1 MSSGLHDGRVAL
13 VTGAGSGI
21 GRSTTERFVDEGGS
35 VIAIDKDNDFIDW
48 TESDDRIFPIV
59 GDITDSELNDHAVEQ
74 AKEVF
79 GGLHAAVFNAGVP
92 ARGDIVEGDM
102 EIFDRTIEVNVRAVV
117 LGIRAAVPEL
127 LRTGNDGSIAVT
139 ASTSGLRG
147 DPDMWAYNTSKAAVI
162 NLVRATAVDLGPRG
176 IRVNAVCPGPTETGM
191 TERAMNDIESYESLR
206 RRMPLQRWGTSDEI
220 ASVINFL
227 ISTQASIVTGAVV
240 TADGGMS
247 ANAGQ
252 FLPKEKP

>member
-1 MSSGLHDGRVAL
+1 MTLGIHEGRVAI

-21 GRSTTERFVDEGGS
+21 GRATTESFLSEGGS
-35 VIAIDKDNDFIDW
+35 VVAVDKDEDFFEWAD
-48 TESDDRIFPIV
+48 SSKRIFPIA
-59 GDITDSELNDHAVEQ
+59 GDVTKSDVNLHAATK

-79 GGLHAAVFNAGVP
+79 GGLHAAVFNAGVS
-92 ARGDIVEGDM
+92 ARGDLIDS
-102 EIFDRTIEVNVRAVV
+102 EIELFDRTMTVNVRAVV
-117 LGIRAAVPEL
+117 LGIRSVIPEL
-127 LRTGNDGSIAVT
+127 LKTGEDGAIAVT

-147 DPDMWAYNTSKAAVI
+147 DPDLWAYNTSKAAVI
-162 NLVRATAVDLGPRG
+162 NLVRATAVDLGPKG

-191 TERAMNDIESYESLR
+191 TERAINDIESYESLR
-206 RRMPLQRWGTSDEI
+206 RRMPLQRWGTPDEI
-220 ASVINFL
+220 AAVISFL

-252 FLPKEKP
+252 FLPKEKS

>member
-1 MSSGLHDGRVAL
+1 MTLGIHEGRVAI

-21 GRSTTERFVDEGGS
+21 GRATTESFLSEGGS
-35 VIAIDKDNDFIDW
+35 VVAVDKDEDFFEWAD
-48 TESDDRIFPIV
+48 SSKRIFPIA
-59 GDITDSELNDHAVEQ
+59 GDVTQSDVNLHAATK

-79 GGLHAAVFNAGVP
+79 GGLHAAVFNAGVS
-92 ARGDIVEGDM
+92 ARGDLVDSEM
-102 EIFDRTIEVNVRAVV
+102 ELFDRTMTVNVRAVV
-117 LGIRAAVPEL
+117 LGIRSVIPEL
-127 LRTGNDGSIAVT
+127 LKTGEDGAIAVT

-147 DPDMWAYNTSKAAVI
+147 DPDLWAYNTSKAAVI
-162 NLVRATAVDLGPRG
+162 NLVRATAVDLCPKG

-191 TERAMNDIESYESLR
+191 TERAINDIESYESLR
-206 RRMPLQRWGTSDEI
+206 RRMPLQRWGTPDEI
-220 ASVINFL
+220 AAVISFL

-252 FLPKEKP
+252 FLPKEKS

>member
-1 MSSGLHDGRVAL
+1 MSSGLHDGRVAI

-21 GRSTTERFVDEGGS
+21 GRSTTERFISEGGS
-35 VIAIDKDNDFIDW
+35 VVAVDKDTDFIDW
-48 TESDDRIFPIV
+48 AESDDRIFPIV
-59 GDITDSELNDHAVEQ
+59 GDVTDSGLNDHAVRQ
-74 AKEVF
+74 AKEIF

-92 ARGDIVEGDM
+92 ARGDILEGDM
-102 EIFDRTIEVNVRAVV
+102 EVFDRTIEVNVRAVV
-117 LGIRAAVPEL
+117 LGVKAVVPEL

-162 NLVRATAVDLGPRG
+162 NLVRASAVDLGPKG
-176 IRVNAVCPGPTETGM
+176 VRVNAVCPGPTETGM
-191 TERAMNDIESYESLR
+191 TERAMNDTESYEALR
-206 RRMPLQRWGTSDEI
+206 RRMPLQRWGTPNEI
-220 ASVINFL
+220 ASVISFL

>member
-1 MSSGLHDGRVAL
+1 MTLGIHEGRVAI

-21 GRSTTERFVDEGGS
+21 GRATTESFLSEGGS
-35 VIAIDKDNDFIDW
+35 VVAVDKDEDFFEWAD
-48 TESDDRIFPIV
+48 SSKRIFPIV
-59 GDITDSELNDHAVEQ
+59 GDVTQSDVNLHAATK

-79 GGLHAAVFNAGVP
+79 GGLHAAVFNAGVS
-92 ARGDIVEGDM
+92 ARGDLIESGM
-102 EIFDRTIEVNVRAVV
+102 ELFDRTMTVNVRAVV
-117 LGIRAAVPEL
+117 MGIRSVIPEL
-127 LRTGNDGSIAVT
+127 LKTGEDGAIAVT

-147 DPDMWAYNTSKAAVI
+147 DPDLWAYNTSKAAVI
-162 NLVRATAVDLGPRG
+162 NLVRATAVDLGPKG

-191 TERAMNDIESYESLR
+191 TERAINDIESYESLR
-206 RRMPLQRWGTSDEI
+206 RRMPLQRWGTPDEI
-220 ASVINFL
+220 ASVISFL

-252 FLPKEKP
+252 FLPKEN

>member
-1 MSSGLHDGRVAL
+1 MTLGIHEGRVAI

-21 GRSTTERFVDEGGS
+21 GRATTESFLSEGGS
-35 VIAIDKDNDFIDW
+35 VVAVDKDEDFFEWAD
-48 TESDDRIFPIV
+48 SSKRIFPIA
-59 GDITDSELNDHAVEQ
+59 GDVTQSDVNLHAATK

-79 GGLHAAVFNAGVP
+79 GGLHAAVFNAGVS
-92 ARGDIVEGDM
+92 ARGDLIDSEM
-102 EIFDRTIEVNVRAVV
+102 ELFDRTMTVNVRAVV
-117 LGIRAAVPEL
+117 LGIRSVIPEL
-127 LRTGNDGSIAVT
+127 LKTGEDGAIAVT

-147 DPDMWAYNTSKAAVI
+147 DPDLWAYNTSKAAVI
-162 NLVRATAVDLGPRG
+162 NLVRATAVDLGPKG

-191 TERAMNDIESYESLR
+191 TERAINDIESYESLR
-206 RRMPLQRWGTSDEI
+206 RRMPLQRWGTPDEI
-220 ASVINFL
+220 AAVISFL

-252 FLPKEKP
+252 FLPKEKS